1 MAIEM
6 LESVFLSLFTL
17 TLIGCVAAKLPI
29 LYALI
34 VGYLIFSVYARLRQY
49 SVPAILKMSAAGIR
63 TAKNVLMTFVLI
75 GMLTALW
82 RAAGTIP
89 TIVCH
94 AADYIRPSV
103 FLLMSFLLNCLVS
116 FLTGT
121 AFGTAATMGVIC
133 MTMARTMGVDP
144 VWAGGAVLSGAY
156 FGDRCSPISTSALL
170 ISELTGTNIFQNI
183 RGMTRT
189 AALPFLMSC
198 AIYAAVGVSSAPSGS
213 GSSAQ
218 VQQTLSPAFRLGLLT
233 LLPAL
238 LILVLSVLHL
248 NIRLTMLSS
257 IGAALFICLFY
268 QKMDALSVLRL
279 LVAGYHSSDPQVAA
293 LMDGG
298 AFRDIV
304 GPDLWKRSKLI
315 RQLGNQAAH
324 DGGA

>member
-133 MTMARTMGVDP
+133 MTMARTMGG
-144 VWAGGAVLSGAY
+144 WTRSGQAERS
-156 FGDRCSPISTSALL
+156 FPGPTSV
-170 ISELTGTNIFQNI
+170 
-183 RGMTRT
+183 T
-189 AALPFLMSC
+189 AAPRFRP
-198 AIYAAVGVSSAPSGS
+198 AP
-213 GSSAQ
+213 
-218 VQQTLSPAFRLGLLT
+218 
-233 LLPAL
+233 
-238 LILVLSVLHL
+238 
-248 NIRLTMLSS
+248 
-257 IGAALFICLFY
+257 C
-268 QKMDALSVLRL
+268 
-279 LVAGYHSSDPQVAA
+279 
-293 LMDGG
+293 
-298 AFRDIV
+298 
-304 GPDLWKRSKLI
+304 
-315 RQLGNQAAH
+315 
-324 DGGA
+324 

>member
-1 MAIEM
+1 M
-6 LESVFLSLFTL
+6 
-17 TLIGCVAAKLPI
+17 AAKLPI

-133 MTMARTMGVDP
+133 MTMARTMG
-144 VWAGGAVLSGAY
+144 GGPGLGRRSGPC
-156 FGDRCSPISTSALL
+156 R
-170 ISELTGTNIFQNI
+170 
-183 RGMTRT
+183 
-189 AALPFLMSC
+189 
-198 AIYAAVGVSSAPSGS
+198 
-213 GSSAQ
+213 
-218 VQQTLSPAFRLGLLT
+218 GLL
-233 LLPAL
+233 
-238 LILVLSVLHL
+238 
-248 NIRLTMLSS
+248 R
-257 IGAALFICLFY
+257 
-268 QKMDALSVLRL
+268 
-279 LVAGYHSSDPQVAA
+279 
-293 LMDGG
+293 
-298 AFRDIV
+298 
-304 GPDLWKRSKLI
+304 
-315 RQLGNQAAH
+315 
-324 DGGA
+324 